1 MTHQA
6 KHFNSLFAR
15 CTADYRRLGN
25 PDRPPRNPFEEGSLD
40 HLLYHKNQ
48 VDNVQWDLED
58 LIRDPE
64 IDPAKAL
71 VLKRRIDASNQL
83 RTDLVEQIDDRFLET
98 YRTVQAASDARLNTE
113 SIAWALD
120 RLSILVLKIHHM
132 QIQAAREEAG
142 AAHREKCAAKLQVL
156 MIQQQDLVRAI
167 DELLEDVAAGKRV
180 MKVYRQ
186 MKMYNDPAL
195 NPVLYRQNTPS

>member
-1 MTHQA
+1 MTDQA
-6 KHFNSLFAR
+6 KHFNSLFTR
-15 CTADYRRLGN
+15 CTADYRRLG
-25 PDRPPRNPFEEGSLD
+25 DLDHPPRNPFDQGSLD
-40 HLLYHKNQ
+40 YLLYHKNQ

-195 NPVLYRQNTPS
+195 NPVLYRQNSSS